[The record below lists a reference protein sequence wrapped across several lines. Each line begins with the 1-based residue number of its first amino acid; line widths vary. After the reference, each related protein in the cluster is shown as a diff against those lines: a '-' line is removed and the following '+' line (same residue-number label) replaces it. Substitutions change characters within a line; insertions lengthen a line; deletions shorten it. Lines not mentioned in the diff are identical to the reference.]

1 MSERYFT
8 FKREKVKIGYLH
20 GSPKTSALLLEI
32 EPLLAASKK
41 KLDTLKEDH
50 PFFILKKVDAQEQQA
65 NPLYDS
71 FHRQFNK
78 DILSY
83 LGDTSRKDRRG
94 YFTLT
99 AEEKNTLEQKKAKKY
114 LEKRNK
120 TLVTLTNRI
129 KIIREKQKRRV
140 EEHDG
145 LKTPEVEV

>member
-41 KLDTLKEDH
+41 KLTSLDVETLPNRRWLIDVLDTLKEDH

-78 DILSY
+78 
-83 LGDTSRKDRRG
+83 
-94 YFTLT
+94 
-99 AEEKNTLEQKKAKKY
+99 E
-114 LEKRNK
+114 
-120 TLVTLTNRI
+120 
-129 KIIREKQKRRV
+129 
-140 EEHDG
+140 
-145 LKTPEVEV
+145 